1 LEKIEMKKTLVAVA
15 ALAAV
20 AGAHAEATIGGLVD
34 GAIYTVVTKNSSS
47 VSATTQGI
55 GARNNGTDELFFMA
69 SEDLGDGLKANARLG
84 FNVTASSPNV
94 SGTGTTITTSN
105 NNSPTNRIS
114 YVGVS
119 SATFGE
125 VQIGQQ
131 WKPGFFT
138 VLFGDFTGLVAGT
151 GAGLVGDGSMV
162 AYTANS
168 ITYTSPSISGLGFQF
183 QKGYGEAS
191 GNQSG
196 GSTGYRVDYRNGGLY
211 AGYSAQTYTMASAAT
226 FTGNTIGDSSADTL
240 YTSATNT
247 AQLKSS
253 AYGASYDFG
262 LAKVALTY
270 TAGTVGGTAKNGST
284 IYSLSAPVGPV
295 VVAASFSN
303 GQQVNSAAASTD
315 TTGQRYA
322 VFYDLTKR
330 TQVYAF
336 TGTSTAGSVRKT
348 TESALGVKHTF

>member
-34 GAIYTVVTKNSSS
+34 GAIYTQTTKNSSS

-55 GARNNGTDELFFMA
+55 GAANNGADELFFMA

-84 FNVTASSPNV
+84 FNASAS
-94 SGTGTTITTSN
+94 TGTT
-105 NNSPTNRIS
+105 SPSNRIS
-114 YVGVS
+114 YVGLS

-138 VLFGDFTGLVAGT
+138 VLFGDFTGLVALS

-183 QKGYGEAS
+183 QKGYGETAGS
-191 GNQSG
+191 QAGS
-196 GSTGYRVDYRNGGLY
+196 STGYRVDYRNGGLY
-211 AGYSAQTYTMASAAT
+211 AGYSAQTSTLASGGT
-226 FTGNTIGDSSADTL
+226 FKGNTIGDSTADTL
-240 YTSATNT
+240 YTSSTNT
-247 AQLKSS
+247 AQIKSS
-253 AYGASYDFG
+253 AYGATYDFG
-262 LAKVALTY
+262 IAKVGLTY
-270 TAGTVGGTAKNGST
+270 NTGSVGGTAKNGST
-284 IYSLSAPVGPV
+284 YYSLSAPVGPV
-295 VVAASFSN
+295 VVAATFAN
-303 GQQVNSAAASTD
+303 GQQVTSAAASTD